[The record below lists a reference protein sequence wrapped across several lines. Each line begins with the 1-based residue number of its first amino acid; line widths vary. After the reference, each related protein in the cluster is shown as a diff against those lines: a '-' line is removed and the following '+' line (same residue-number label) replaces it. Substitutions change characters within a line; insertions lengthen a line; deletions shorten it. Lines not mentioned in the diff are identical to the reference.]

1 MKTAKFRA
9 ATLCFPVIWAL
20 PAPSPVSAKAAAAP
34 ATAIS
39 AAPLPDVDQVTGQA
53 DAYLQAQVRNDMF
66 SGTALIA
73 RDGKPV
79 FVKSYGMANYELGA
93 PNKPDTTYLLGSLVK
108 QFTAVAVLQ
117 LQERGKLKVGD
128 PICRYLENCP
138 QSWNGITLHHLLTH
152 TSGIPNFSSLPDW
165 DEKLAM
171 LSYTRPELVA
181 LFRDLPLDFV
191 PGKKFHYSN
200 SGYMLLGLIV
210 ERVSGRR
217 YDDYLKEN
225 IFRPVGMTRTYSG
238 ETRALVPGRATGY
251 YSVGTDFISARLVSP
266 TVDLGTSG
274 IYSTVGDLSLWG
286 NALTADRLISRASRE
301 AMFTPDKDGYGYGW
315 FVDEKHG
322 RPIQFH
328 SGSDNG
334 FSTNITRF
342 PADGLTIIVLSNSD
356 RTNAGGVSNNLAAIA
371 FGAPYKLPNER
382 LGDLLWNVMRDR
394 GVTAALARH
403 AELKRTAPTA
413 YDFGDETLVAMGYDL
428 FEVRRLAEAREVFEY
443 NLQQYP
449 NSAYSYD
456 GLGDIAAAEGDKVK
470 AAALFEKSLGI
481 DADNKYAVEALAR
494 LRAGRAGVALKP

>member
-1 MKTAKFRA
+1 MI
-9 ATLCFPVIWAL
+9 L
-20 PAPSPVSAKAAAAP
+20 
-34 ATAIS
+34 
-39 AAPLPDVDQVTGQA
+39 
-53 DAYLQAQVRNDMF
+53 
-66 SGTALIA
+66 
-73 RDGKPV
+73 
-79 FVKSYGMANYELGA
+79 
-93 PNKPDTTYLLGSLVK
+93 
-108 QFTAVAVLQ
+108 
-117 LQERGKLKVGD
+117 
-128 PICRYLENCP
+128 
-138 QSWNGITLHHLLTH
+138 
-152 TSGIPNFSSLPDW
+152 
-165 DEKLAM
+165 
-171 LSYTRPELVA
+171 
-181 LFRDLPLDFV
+181 
-191 PGKKFHYSN
+191 
-200 SGYMLLGLIV
+200 
-210 ERVSGRR
+210 ERVSGQR
-217 YDDYLKEN
+217 YDDYLKEK
-225 IFRPVGMTRTYSG
+225 IFRPVGMTRTHSG
-238 ETRALVPGRATGY
+238 QTRALVPGRATGY

-274 IYSTVGDLSLWG
+274 IYSTVGDLLLWDH
-286 NALTADRLISRASRE
+286 ALTADRLISRASRE
-301 AMFTPDKDGYGYGW
+301 AMFTPDKGGYGYGW
-315 FVDEKHG
+315 FVGEKHG

-342 PADGLTIIVLSNSD
+342 PADGLTVIVLSNSD

-456 GLGDIAAAEGDKVK
+456 GLGDIAEAEGDKVK

-494 LRAGRAGVALKP
+494 LRADRAGVAKP